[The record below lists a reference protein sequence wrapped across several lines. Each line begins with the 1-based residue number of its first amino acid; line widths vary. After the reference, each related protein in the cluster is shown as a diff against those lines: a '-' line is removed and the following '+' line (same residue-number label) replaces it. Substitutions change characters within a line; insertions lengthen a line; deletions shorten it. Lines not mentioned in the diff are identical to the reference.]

1 MHTNVVQLCLL
12 FVACHSCGE
21 KRLTLRTLLSK
32 SRRCWSTNCGN
43 EWTRL
48 SKKKGIS
55 SHHTHTHTHTHTQP
69 TPPTVLISSIAHC
82 LPLTVL
88 VEMYFYGGKVFIDMW
103 GLIGRLEGATTDN
116 CSPDLE
122 HVLDKF
128 LH

>member
-1 MHTNVVQLCLL
+1 MPQLRREKIDLENTL
-12 FVACHSCGE
+12 EQEQEMLVNKLWKRMDKVEQE
-21 KRLTLRTLLSK
+21 KRYLF
-32 SRRCWSTNCGN
+32 
-43 EWTRL
+43 
-48 SKKKGIS
+48 S
-55 SHHTHTHTHTHTQP
+55 SHTHTHTHTQP